1 MPAKQQ
7 SSHYYTIS
15 EISRMYG
22 VTLRA
27 LRYYEQR
34 GLLASVRDGAARAR
48 VYDRT
53 GVSRLEAILKGKHLG
68 FTLTEIDELMHRDAK
83 PGDDLDVDEEHI
95 RSQLRY
101 LEGRRIEIDQAID
114 ELRTAQK
121 RLSRRGASTPK

>member
-1 MPAKQQ
+1 
-7 SSHYYTIS
+7 
-15 EISRMYG
+15 MYG